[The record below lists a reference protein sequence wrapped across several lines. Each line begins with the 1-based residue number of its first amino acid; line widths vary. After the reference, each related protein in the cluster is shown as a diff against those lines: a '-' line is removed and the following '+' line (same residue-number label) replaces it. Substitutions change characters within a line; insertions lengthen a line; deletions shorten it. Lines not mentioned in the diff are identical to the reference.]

1 MPIKVSTLKMSS
13 VSHDRCLYAPQI
25 MNDIF
30 KFRKIYT
37 IKYFRTKRYGLE
49 CTAYRASQIWQIFPL
64 K

>member
-1 MPIKVSTLKMSS
+1 MIDVYKYFRGLS
-13 VSHDRCLYAPQI
+13 PQI

-37 IKYFRTKRYGLE
+37 IKYLRTKRYGLE